1 MLPTVPTWFA
11 LLPAELCS
19 QIASVCCPFDW
30 PTLIAIG
37 MLRIEHDNDANERC
51 FAYDAYLRARLQHEI
66 YSREYDFPCRRF
78 RRLVSRYAVKTRI
91 VLSDDI
97 RVLLC
102 KFLFSCMTGKIGDAS
117 SRRAGFYPLL
127 VDLIEFDEAELVQIV
142 ASISNAV
149 VYRPG
154 HNQKYETL
162 LECAA
167 ANASHKCVRVLLD
180 IGKKKAVR
188 DNKIRQRDKSIDHAL
203 IHAVRKAA
211 GAYRCVEM
219 LLDAG
224 ADTWTWG
231 HPIRQYP
238 LAYAVRINELEIA
251 RLILSK
257 HAPSD
262 IGPDRPYRD
271 AIDTAIEHKNGA
283 ALHLLLQHYE
293 SYRTSYEKDCM
304 LQTAITKKS
313 MEAVI
318 ILAEFILATGTIN
331 RCRLNVACIVE
342 DCTGKKDID
351 SIARAVYQILGS
363 SYS

>member
-11 LLPAELCS
+11 LLPPELCS

-37 MLRIEHDNDANERC
+37 MLRVEHDTDANKRC
-51 FAYDAYLRARLQHEI
+51 FAYDAYLRTRLQHEI
-66 YSREYDFPCRRF
+66 YAGQHNTPRRRF
-78 RRLVSRYAVKTRI
+78 RRLVSCYAVKTRV
-91 VLSDDI
+91 VLSDDM
-97 RVLLC
+97 RVFLC
-102 KFLFSCMTGKIGDAS
+102 KFLFSCLTDKIGDAP

-167 ANASHKCVRVLLD
+167 ANASHKCIRVLLD
-180 IGKKKAVR
+180 IGKKKAVG
-188 DNKIRQRDKSIDHAL
+188 DNKIRQRCKSINHAL
-203 IHAVRKAA
+203 IYAVQAA
-211 GAYRCVEM
+211 PGAASCVEM

-231 HPIRQYP
+231 HSFHQYP
-238 LAYAVRINELEIA
+238 LAYAVRINQFEIA
-251 RLILSK
+251 HLILTK
-257 HAPSD
+257 RVPMD
-262 IGPDRPYRD
+262 NFMYRPYVE
-271 AIDTAIEHKNGA
+271 AMNTAIECKNSA
-283 ALHLLLQHYE
+283 ALHFLLQHHN
-293 SYRTSYEKDCM
+293 SYPTLYEKDRM
-304 LQTAITKKS
+304 LQTAITKES

-318 ILAEFILATGTIN
+318 ILAEFILATGTVG
-331 RCRLNVACIVE
+331 RCRLSVACIVE
-342 DCTGKKDID
+342 DCKNKKDINP
-351 SIARAVYQILGS
+351 IARAVYQILGS